1 MARFSVVLALASL
14 VAGSSALLA
23 DPISYAH
30 AGSIAT
36 TTTFTVATTGD
47 LTGTFVFSN
56 AGGTDFLRLINLT
69 TGSASGYFFN
79 NHTTATGT
87 MQNFGQ
93 FNAGDLIA
101 IDIYNQTNNQTF
113 STDPSRSI
121 DGVNHGYAAQFTGGV
136 INGVTLPAGI
146 YVGLED
152 LPFGRSD
159 MDYNDDTVLFNNII
173 IATPTPPVV
182 SVAHAPEPG
191 TLLLLG
197 TGMLGAAGALRRRV
211 FKR

>member
-1 MARFSVVLALASL
+1 MARFSVVLSLALL
-14 VAGSSALLA
+14 VTGSSALLA

-30 AGSIAT
+30 AGSVST
-36 TTTFTVATTGD
+36 TTTYTVATTGD

-56 AGGTDFLRLINLT
+56 AGGTDFLRLVNLT
-69 TGSASGYFFN
+69 TGSVSDYFFN

-87 MQNFGQ
+87 MQDFGQ

-101 IDIYNQTNNQTF
+101 IDIYNQTIGQTF
-113 STDPSRSI
+113 STDPSRSS
-121 DGVNHGYAAQFTGGV
+121 DGVNHGYAAQFTGGL
-136 INGVTLPAGI
+136 INGVMLPSGI

-152 LPFGRSD
+152 LPLGRSD
-159 MDYNDDTVLFNNII
+159 MDYNDDSILFNNII
-173 IATPTPPVV
+173 ATPNPPVV

-191 TLLLLG
+191 SFLLLG
-197 TGMLGAAGALRRRV
+197 TGLLGAAAALRRRV